1 MDLKPIE
8 TVYNGYRFRSRL
20 EARWAV
26 FFDTLGIKYEYEK
39 EGYDLGVNGWYLPDF
54 WLPEYKCWIEIKGEK
69 PSLDEV
75 LKVVELESK
84 TGNVGILFWGLPGE
98 NLGKSTYII
107 LQGSEGY
114 VQANSSNVRFGF
126 CNPGWC
132 KNIEELM
139 NSTEDN
145 RVEPINSNIKID
157 MGGEDF
163 VCNDEWSKS
172 TNPYYFGKRK
182 IDYNHV
188 SLIQA
193 YRAAKSARFEH
204 GEKPK
209 IKNKIKKVIPKPAK
223 VEKREIL
230 PPVRVPVVLKNKI
243 VNEIDVVR
251 ACVEEGY
258 QITQRI
264 VDEILSYENPTD
276 VLEYLL
282 NNVGDTDFILEPET
296 VDLSGYKED
305 YEYFSSDDFN
315 EEWNRFLEDD
325 ERYEKKCEEYLKEK
339 LNHYAWVNKPNGIP
353 DRLFVDIM
361 DEACSYMWWP
371 GDANEKIKDG
381 WWSKIIE
388 VNRDNKA
395 FYGENSFL

>member
-157 MGGEDF
+157 MGGDDF

-204 GEKPK
+204 GEKPRQSNTINK
-209 IKNKIKKVIPKPAK
+209 HIKTPKTHTRKHKTTEVKQILNVGRDIETEREERHKHFENVEIKSEVDITKAVT
-223 VEKREIL
+223 
-230 PPVRVPVVLKNKI
+230 
-243 VNEIDVVR
+243 
-251 ACVEEGY
+251 EEGY
-258 QITQRI
+258 QISRMAK
-264 VDEILSYENPTD
+264 ELILSSDSPKELTIFVLDTITSDVFVIEQENID
-276 VLEYLL
+276 LKGFNKYLTK
-282 NNVGDTDFILEPET
+282 V
-296 VDLSGYKED
+296 
-305 YEYFSSDDFN
+305 
-315 EEWNRFLEDD
+315 
-325 ERYEKKCEEYLKEK
+325 
-339 LNHYAWVNKPNGIP
+339 
-353 DRLFVDIM
+353 
-361 DEACSYMWWP
+361 
-371 GDANEKIKDG
+371 
-381 WWSKIIE
+381 
-388 VNRDNKA
+388 
-395 FYGENSFL
+395 